1 MKEGKCS
8 EPPYQGGEPT
18 WSHRSSSV
26 AEKKQEC
33 LEEFV
38 CPGSRT
44 GRSEV
49 QVWGTRLRADSWM
62 GNITGTWWD
71 S

>member
-33 LEEFV
+33 LEEFA
-38 CPGSRT
+38 CSGAGLAARGPGLGDKVES
-44 GRSEV
+44 
-49 QVWGTRLRADSWM
+49 
-62 GNITGTWWD
+62 
-71 S
+71 